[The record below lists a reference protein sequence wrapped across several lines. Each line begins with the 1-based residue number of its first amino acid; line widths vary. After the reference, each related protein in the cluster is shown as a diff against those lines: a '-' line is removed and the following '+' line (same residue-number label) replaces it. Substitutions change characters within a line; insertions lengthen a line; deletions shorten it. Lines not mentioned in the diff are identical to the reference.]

1 LSNVPV
7 VAVGLTADRTGRGRR
22 EGTSAGG
29 IGVLVGVLV
38 VMVMVIMVLMIIKG
52 RRSGDDG
59 SA

>member
-1 LSNVPV
+1 V
-7 VAVGLTADRTGRGRR
+7 VAVGLTADRLGRGRR

-29 IGVLVGVLV
+29 ISVLVGVLV
-38 VMVMVIMVLMIIKG
+38 VMVMVLMIIMG